1 MSPSVSFLTICKA
14 PHDSVPVPG
23 ASHGLAVS
31 LDLPS
36 HSAEGQHQLHSVR
49 DSCNKIL
56 TVKFVVEKLEIS
68 RVSRGNIYLQRC
80 RVLCRV
86 SGCSIWARPVGPN
99 PREVDGFARS
109 ARPLAPTATG
119 SRTRIASA
127 PSPLSLPCVDMN
139 AMLCKELDYN

>member
-36 HSAEGQHQLHSVR
+36 HSAEGQHQLHSVS
-49 DSCNKIL
+49 DSWNK
-56 TVKFVVEKLEIS
+56 TSTGKFVVEKLEIS

-86 SGCSIWARPVGPN
+86 SGCSIWAHPVGPN
-99 PREVDGFARS
+99 LRVADGFARS
-109 ARPLAPTATG
+109 ARPLAPMATG

-139 AMLCKELDYN
+139 AMLCKELD